1 MPFGLTG
8 TGFEKKTVDDIAT
21 ERQNDLKTKFGDGIL
36 VGPGN
41 EDSGFTNFINTESA
55 REGVTWDELEAFF
68 NSQDPESALDASLDA
83 LCAYTGIFR
92 LLAAKTKND
101 PAVASCVC
109 TGTNGTIITLGS
121 IVSVVGTVTSRFV
134 TLADATIAG
143 GTANVDIEA
152 EVNGSITYPEGIA
165 GTIETPITGWDT
177 FTFATAGAIVLGR
190 ELESNEEL
198 RIRRTNSFLIA
209 GGSQLDA
216 IINKID
222 NEVAGVLSSFI
233 IENTSTLTV
242 GGLPPKSY
250 ETIVDGGSN
259 QAIGQKI
266 WDTKPGGIETF
277 GDISIVAT
285 DQQTNSQTVKFSRP
299 DTIEFF
305 LIINITVN
313 QSFPSDQDKAE
324 TDIKDN
330 VKLEAEKLF
339 GIASN
344 IVNHKIEGFVDDTAS
359 GVTVIEVLQSRDAG
373 PPTVPTNIQ
382 LASKEKPS
390 FLTANMT
397 VNITGP

>member
-1 MPFGLTG
+1 MAFGLTA

-21 ERQNDLKTKFGDGIL
+21 ERQNDLKSKFGDGIL

-41 EDSGFTNFINTESA
+41 EDSGFTNFINVESD

-68 NSQDPESALDASLDA
+68 NNQDPEAASDASLDA

-101 PAVASCVC
+101 PLVASCVC
-109 TGTNGTIITLGS
+109 TGTNGTIITIGS
-121 IVSVVGTVTSRFV
+121 VVSVVGTVTSRFV
-134 TLADATIAG
+134 VLADATISG
-143 GTANVDIEA
+143 GVADVDIEA
-152 EVNGSITYPEGIA
+152 EVNGSISYPEGIA

-177 FTFATAGAIVLGR
+177 FTFATAGAIILGR
-190 ELESNEEL
+190 NVETNEEL

-216 IINKID
+216 VKNKID

-233 IENTSTLTV
+233 IENTSLLTV

-259 QAIGQKI
+259 LAIGQKI

-277 GDISIVAT
+277 GDIPIVAT
-285 DQQTNSQTVKFSRP
+285 DQQGNSQTVNFSRP
-299 DTIEFF
+299 DTIELF

-313 QSFPSDQDKAE
+313 QDFPADQDKAK

-330 VKLEAEKLF
+330 VKIEGEKLF
-339 GIASN
+339 GISAE
-344 IVNHKIEGFVDDTAS
+344 IVNHKIEGFVDDTS
-359 GVTVIEVLQSRDAG
+359 PGVTEIEVLQSRDSG
-373 PPTVPTNIQ
+373 PPTLADNIQ
-382 LASKEKPS
+382 LGSKEKPS